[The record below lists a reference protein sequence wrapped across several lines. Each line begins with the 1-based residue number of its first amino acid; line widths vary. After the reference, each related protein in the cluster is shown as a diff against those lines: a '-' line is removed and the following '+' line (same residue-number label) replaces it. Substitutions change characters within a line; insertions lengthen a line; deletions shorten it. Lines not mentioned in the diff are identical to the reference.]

1 MDRQNTLDQI
11 IHTWL
16 GKATLLV
23 ATSQVKSPGPLIVSV
38 KNSEISIDPALPQ
51 SIRSG
56 KHLQA
61 TSSQL

>member
-16 GKATLLV
+16 EKRHFWLRH
-23 ATSQVKSPGPLIVSV
+23 QVKSPGPPIVSV